1 MDIKVNRKGRVFEGT
16 VNGTSFVGKLQYL
29 QLIGERATPDEC
41 VPAIG
46 PAKPK
51 GGYQVTW
58 NGTGG
63 QSQHGVSRALYEG
76 MYEMPNSR
84 RTVAAH
90 TCDNIDCVNP
100 HHVQFVSREIV
111 EQQKIAN
118 GKGNRGSKHAQS
130 ALDDE
135 QRAEVCRLYDTG
147 DYTQAKLA
155 EMFGVSQATINRI
168 INEPQWPIIP
178 MTEETA
184 AYAYRLAWSTKYSI
198 RAIAEH
204 VGAMPT
210 AVYSIKTGE
219 SWSHVTG
226 YFSSEMYSDKINSEA
241 K

>member
-1 MDIKVNRKGRVFEGT
+1 MQIEVKKNGRIYEGT
-16 VNGTSFVGKLQYL
+16 INGTSFHGKLGYL
-29 QLIGERATPDEC
+29 QLVGERATPDEC

-46 PAKPK
+46 PAKRN

-58 NGTGG
+58 NMEGG
-63 QSQHGVSRALYEG
+63 QTQHGVARALYED
-76 MYEMPNSR
+76 MFEMPNSR

-90 TCDNIDCVNP
+90 TCGNTACVNP
-100 HHVQFVSREIV
+100 HHVEFVSREIV

-147 DYTQAKLA
+147 DYTQAKLG

-168 INEPQWPIIP
+168 INEPQWPLVP

-184 AYAYRLAWSTKYSI
+184 VYAYRLCWSTKYTI
-198 RAIAEH
+198 RQIAEH

-210 AVYSIKTGE
+210 AIYSIKMGE

-226 YFSSEMYSDKINSEA
+226 YFSSEMYSDKINS
-241 K
+241 

>member
-1 MDIKVNRKGRVFEGT
+1 MQIEIRKNGRIYEGT

-29 QLIGERATPDEC
+29 QLVGERATPDEC

-46 PAKPK
+46 LAKQK

-63 QSQHGVSRALYEG
+63 QTQHGVSRALYED
-76 MYEMPNSR
+76 MFEMPNSR

-90 TCDNIDCVNP
+90 TCGNIDCVNP
-100 HHVQFVSREIV
+100 HHVEFVPRHVV

-118 GKGNRGSKHAQS
+118 GKGNRVSNHSLS

-147 DYTQAKLA
+147 NYSQAKLG
-155 EMFGVSQATINRI
+155 EMFDVSQATINRI
-168 INEPQWPIIP
+168 INEPSWPIIP

-184 AYAYRLAWSTKYSI
+184 AYAYRLAWSTKHTI

-219 SWSHVTG
+219 SWEHVTHH
-226 YFSSEMYSDKINSEA
+226 FSSEQYFDKKSS
-241 K
+241 